1 MTILLIFIAIFIG
14 TYLLFLILNKNLKA
28 YYELVS
34 FLTFLLILALE
45 VLLYLFVDF
54 SIFENLSFLILSVI
68 IFYIYY
74 SVKHP
79 SNSLFFRS
87 NENKIERIADSI
99 CLHKKAL
106 FQRIK
111 SDGDLSDYFYLK
123 LEYEKGNVKNKNFQE
138 RYKSFY
144 RMHLFGFTPEFY
156 NKYFQFLREG
166 ETDLKKILE
175 ELSKI
180 KNESGKKTVQLAFA
194 SKLIHMVD
202 NTKPLYNSTVSDIF
216 NISVRRGSIK
226 VRIKSS
232 LEAYSELEKNYQEL
246 LENEK
251 IREVIDE
258 FRKKLNFK
266 EGILSDYKLLDLI
279 LHKLKKV

>member
-1 MTILLIFIAIFIG
+1 MNTLIIFISILIG
-14 TYLLFLILNKNLKA
+14 SFLSFLILNKILKA
-28 YYELVS
+28 YYEFIS
-34 FLTFLLILALE
+34 FLTFLL
-45 VLLYLFVDF
+45 VLSVGTLFYLLVDF
-54 SIFENLSFLILSVI
+54 SISNNIYFLFFSI
-68 IFYIYY
+68 IVFYLYY
-74 SVKHP
+74 SMKHP
-79 SNSLFFRS
+79 SNSLLFRG

-99 CLHKKAL
+99 CVHKKSL

-111 SDGDLSDYFYLK
+111 SDSHLNDYFYLK

-144 RMHLFGFTPEFY
+144 RMHLFGFTSEFY
-156 NKYFQFLREG
+156 EKYFKLLEKG

-202 NTKPLYNSTVSDIF
+202 NERPLYNSTVSNIF
-216 NISVRRGSIK
+216 NINVRRGSIK

-232 LEAYSELEKNYQEL
+232 LEAYQELEKNYQKL
-246 LENEK
+246 LKNEK
-251 IREVIDE
+251 VEEAINN
-258 FRKKLNFK
+258 FRGKFNFQ
-266 EGILSDYKLLDLI
+266 EGVLSDYKLLDLI
-279 LHKLKKV
+279 LHKLKKI